1 MTKRFAQIIIDIS
14 HEKVD
19 RTFDYRIPPQ
29 LEDRI
34 FVGVLVK
41 IPFGKGNSRGRA
53 MWSASRTTRI
63 MMRIR

>member
-34 FVGVLVK
+34 SVGVLVK
-41 IPFGKGNSRGRA
+41 IPFGKGNHGPRGL
-53 MWSASRTTRI
+53 
-63 MMRIR
+63 